1 LTRDSQLLRALGIPA
16 FTLIIINT
24 IVGSGIFGLPAAA
37 AQVLGPAAP
46 IAYVGC
52 SLLVGLVALCF
63 AECGSR
69 VPATG
74 GTYVWARTAF
84 GPPVGSSVGYLMAF
98 ANLVGSNAAVGAL
111 LLGSLTRA
119 LPHQPAWELK
129 LVVILIYLLLML
141 TNIRGV
147 RTGGRVSTVM
157 ALIKVTP
164 LLILV
169 GAGIFAIN
177 GGNLRIAQGPSGQE
191 LGAGMVL
198 LFFAF
203 MGTEGPLS
211 SIGEVR
217 NPSRTIPRALGLA
230 VLLTGLLYLLV
241 HVVAQGVLGP
251 RLAEATDAPLA
262 EAAAVVFGPAGRTF
276 LLWAAILST
285 TGYFTGDILS
295 APRMFHALGE
305 DGLLPRS
312 LGKVHPVYHTPHVA
326 IAFYAT
332 LCCALALT
340 GTFRAFAVFASAGT
354 LIVYLISVLGLLRLR
369 SKNVQGDA
377 APFRAPGGAVV
388 PFICALV
395 IVGLLASLTRRE
407 QLATLG
413 LAAIG
418 ALPGYL
424 KSRESRVAGHETPTT

>member
-1 LTRDSQLLRALGIPA
+1 VTRDSQLIRALGIPA

-84 GPPVGSSVGYLMAF
+84 GPAVGSSVGYLMAF

-119 LPHQPAWELK
+119 LPHQPAWELR
-129 LVVILIYLLLML
+129 LVVVLIYLLLAL

-147 RTGGRVSTVM
+147 KAGGRVSTAM

-164 LLILV
+164 LLVLA

-177 GGNLRIAQGPSGQE
+177 SDNLRIVQGPSGKE

-211 SIGEVR
+211 SIGEVKE
-217 NPSRTIPRALGLA
+217 PSRTIPRALGLA
-230 VLLTGLLYLLV
+230 VLMTGMLYLLV

-262 EAAAVVFGPAGRTF
+262 EAAAVVFGPAGRTL

-295 APRMFHALGE
+295 GPRMFNALGI
-305 DGLLPRS
+305 DGLLPRW
-312 LGKVHPVYHTPHVA
+312 LGRVHSVYHTPHVA
-326 IAFYAT
+326 IAFYAA
-332 LCCALALT
+332 LCCLLALT
-340 GTFRAFAVFASAGT
+340 GTFRALAVFASAGT
-354 LIVYLISVLGLLRLR
+354 LVVYLISVLGLIRLR
-369 SKNVQGDA
+369 KMNIQGDV
-377 APFRAPGGAVV
+377 APFRVPGGMVV
-388 PFICALV
+388 PVISSLV
-395 IVGLLASLTRRE
+395 IVGLLVSLTLRE
-407 QLATLG
+407 QLATVG
-413 LAAIG
+413 LAVVGAI
-418 ALPGYL
+418 PGL
-424 KSRESRVAGHETPTT
+424 LRGRSGVPA

>member
-1 LTRDSQLLRALGIPA
+1 MTRDSELIRALGVPA
-16 FTLIIINT
+16 FTLVLINT
-24 IVGSGIFGLPAAA
+24 IIGSGIFGLPAAA

-46 IAYVGC
+46 IAYIGC

-74 GTYVWARTAF
+74 GTYMWARTAF
-84 GPPVGSSVGYLMAF
+84 GPAAGSSVGYLMAF
-98 ANLVGSNAAVGAL
+98 ANLAGANAAVGAL
-111 LLGSLTRA
+111 LVASLRAA
-119 LPHQPAWELK
+119 LPALPGWGPA
-129 LVVILIYLLLML
+129 VIVALIYLTIAF

-147 RTGGRVSTVM
+147 RAGSRVSTAM

-164 LLILV
+164 LLVLV
-169 GAGIFAIN
+169 GAGLFALN
-177 GGNLRIAQGPSGQE
+177 GENLRIAEAPSPRA
-191 LGAGMVL
+191 LGSGMVL

-211 SIGEVR
+211 TCGEVR

-230 VLLTGLLYLLV
+230 VLLTGTLYLLIQ
-241 HVVAQGVLGP
+241 VVAGGVLGP

-285 TGYFTGDILS
+285 TGFFTGDILS
-295 APRMFHALGE
+295 APRMFNALGQ
-305 DGLLPRS
+305 DGLLPRW

-326 IAFYAT
+326 IGFYVAFCG
-332 LCCALALT
+332 LLAVT
-340 GTFRAFAVFASAGT
+340 GTFRQLAIFAAAGT
-354 LIVYLISVLGLLRLR
+354 LAVYGITVLGVLRLR
-369 SKNVQGDA
+369 ARNVQGEGE
-377 APFRAPGGAVV
+377 PFRAPGGALV
-388 PFICALV
+388 PIVAALV
-395 IVGLLASLTRRE
+395 IAGLLWSLSLRE

-413 LAAIG
+413 LAVVGAI
-418 ALPGYL
+418 PGL
-424 KSRESRVAGHETPTT
+424 VKGSRVKV